1 MLYRAWHAVNAGS
14 RIDSEPTRQLLL
26 ITLVLLPAPRF
37 IFISGDSWQPI
48 SVKVT
53 QALGS
58 RSLQLFRIFRSD
70 FLLWQPI
77 NFLAFLNHFLEG
89 SSGQIGRVGAELLQ
103 VPVPVGPGLLR
114 FMRRKR
120 GGRPF
125 RCLLRRTI
133 IL

>member
-77 NFLAFLNHFLEG
+77 DFLAFLNHFLEG
-89 SSGQIGRVGAELLQ
+89 STGQIGRVSARLLQ
-103 VPVPVGPGLLR
+103 VSMPVRSGLLR
-114 FMRRKR
+114 LMRRKR